1 MAGTTAAAV
10 ATAEEEGAMEG
21 EVAEAAD
28 AAAAAAG
35 ERTSLCVKKE
45 KIK

>member
-21 EVAEAAD
+21 EVAEAA
-28 AAAAAAG
+28 AE
-35 ERTSLCVKKE
+35 ERTSLCVKK
-45 KIK
+45 